1 MLYYRNQHCVLLYE
15 IYIDGSSR
23 GNPGLSGI
31 GVIALREN
39 KRIFSYREFIGIKTN
54 NQAEYFALKRA
65 LQITNFPTKSIRIK
79 SDSILLVNQ
88 RSKKYKIRNS
98 ELKTMSM
105 EISNLEKSFDLVE
118 YKHIMRAENH
128 EADLQANSAVDDYVK
143 YQKSKI
149 QIGSSEDSEL
159 N

>member
-1 MLYYRNQHCVLLYE
+1 MRE

-31 GVIALREN
+31 GLIAFKEN

-65 LQITNFPTKSIRIK
+65 LQISSFQTKKIRII

-88 RSKKYKIRNS
+88 RSKKYKIRNI
-98 ELKTMSM
+98 ELKNISM
-105 EISNLEKSFDLVE
+105 EISNMEKLFDVVE
-118 YKHIMRAENH
+118 YRHIMRNENYD
-128 EADLQANSAVDDYVK
+128 ADLQANSSIDDYVK
-143 YQKSKI
+143 YQKSKVDN
-149 QIGSSEDSEL
+149 GSGEDSEL
-159 N
+159 Y

>member
-1 MLYYRNQHCVLLYE
+1 MHE

-31 GVIALREN
+31 GIIAFNEN

-65 LQITNFPTKSIRIK
+65 LQISNFQTKRILIK

-88 RSKKYKIRNS
+88 RSKKYKIRNI
-98 ELKTMSM
+98 ELKSMSM
-105 EISNLEKSFDLVE
+105 EISNLEKIFDAVG
-118 YKHIMRAENH
+118 YRHIMRNENYD
-128 EADLQANSAVDDYVK
+128 ADLQANSAIDDYVK
-143 YQKSKI
+143 YQKSKVDN
-149 QIGSSEDSEL
+149 GSGEDSEL
-159 N
+159 Y

>member
-1 MLYYRNQHCVLLYE
+1 MYE

-31 GVIALREN
+31 GIIGTKEN
-39 KRIFSYREFIGIKTN
+39 KRLFSYNEFIGIKTN

-65 LQITNFPTKSIRIK
+65 LQISAYQTRNIRII

-98 ELKTMSM
+98 ELKNISM
-105 EISNLEKSFDLVE
+105 EIANLEKLFDTVD
-118 YKHIMRAENH
+118 YRHVMRTENSR
-128 EADLQANSAVDDYVK
+128 ADFEANSAIDDYVK
-143 YQKSKI
+143 YQKRKI
-149 QIGSSEDSEL
+149 NSGSSEDSEL
-159 N
+159 F

>member
-1 MLYYRNQHCVLLYE
+1 MQE

-31 GVIALREN
+31 GLIAFKEN

-65 LQITNFPTKSIRIK
+65 LQISSFQTKKIRIK

-88 RSKKYKIRNS
+88 RSKKYKIRNI
-98 ELKTMSM
+98 ELKNLSM
-105 EISNLEKSFDLVE
+105 EISNLEKLFDVVE
-118 YKHIMRAENH
+118 YRHIMRNENYD
-128 EADLQANSAVDDYVK
+128 ADLQANSSIDDYVK
-143 YQKSKI
+143 YQKSKVDN
-149 QIGSSEDSEL
+149 GSGEDSEL
-159 N
+159 Y